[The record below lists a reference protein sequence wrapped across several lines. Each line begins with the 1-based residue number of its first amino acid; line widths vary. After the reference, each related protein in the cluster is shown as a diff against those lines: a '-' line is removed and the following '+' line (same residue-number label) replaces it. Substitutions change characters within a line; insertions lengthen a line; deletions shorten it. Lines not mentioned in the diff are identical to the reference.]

1 MAPIR
6 ILLAQLQGMLRDV
19 VLQLLDGQADMTV
32 VDDVD
37 DPIDTLL
44 AAGRTHADVVVLGME
59 DDELP
64 GVASHL
70 LDEYPHLK
78 VLAITPDGRRAFL
91 YELRPELVALG
102 EASPDLLLQAI
113 RAAFRSE
120 VG

>member
-32 VDDVD
+32 VGDME

-44 AAGRTHADVVVLGME
+44 AAERTHADVVVLGME

-70 LDEYPHLK
+70 LDEYPYLK
-78 VLAITPDGRRAFL
+78 VLAVTPDGRRAFL

-102 EASPDLLLQAI
+102 EASPDVLLQAI
-113 RAAFRSE
+113 RTAFRSE